1 MKALFT
7 FIACLFAQLA
17 FSQAETIEKSYAY
30 TGQKLDLDLNFGTE
44 VILKSWDKNEISV
57 KITYEINE
65 GKDNEVMDWKV
76 DDSNGKLTVE
86 IELDSKKLEKLGDCC
101 CNSKNGNHWSGR
113 GSKGNRVCVDIK
125 VEVMMPGKSDV
136 KVKTI
141 VADVAVEGFSGNLD
155 LETVTGQINLLW
167 AKSAGA
173 QVNIETVNGGI
184 YTNMDLAM
192 EKEKGLPKISSH
204 KVKATYKSGGR
215 ALNLKTVTSDIYLKA
230 SDL

>member
-1 MKALFT
+1 MKVLFT
-7 FIACLFAQLA
+7 LITCLFAQLA
-17 FSQAETIEKSYAY
+17 FAQAGTIEKSYAY

-65 GKDNEVMDWKV
+65 GKDNQVMDWKI
-76 DDSNGKLTVE
+76 DDANGKLNIN
-86 IELDSKKLEKLGDCC
+86 IELDSKKLEKLGECC
-101 CNSKNGNHWSGR
+101 CNGKNGNYWSGR

-155 LETVTGQINLLW
+155 LETVTGQINLHW

-173 QVNIETVNGGI
+173 EVNIETVNGSI
-184 YTNMDLAM
+184 YTNMDLVM

>member
-1 MKALFT
+1 MKVLFT
-7 FIACLFAQLA
+7 LITCLFAQLA
-17 FSQAETIEKSYAY
+17 FAQVETIEKSYAY
-30 TGQKLDLDLNFGTE
+30 TGQKLDIDLNFGTE

-76 DDSNGKLTVE
+76 NDRNGELIVE

-101 CNSKNGNHWSGR
+101 CNSKNGNYWSGR
-113 GSKGNRVCVDIK
+113 GSKGDRVCVDIK

-136 KVKTI
+136 KIKTI

-167 AKSAGA
+167 AKGAGA
-173 QVNIETVNGGI
+173 EVNIETVNGGI
-184 YTNMDLAM
+184 YTNMDLEM

-204 KVKATYKSGGR
+204 KLNATYKSGGKS
-215 ALNLKTVTSDIYLKA
+215 LNLKTVTSDIYLKA

>member
-1 MKALFT
+1 MKVLFT
-7 FIACLFAQLA
+7 LITCLFAQLA
-17 FSQAETIEKSYAY
+17 SAQAETIEKSYAY

-65 GKDNEVMDWKV
+65 GKDNEVMDWKI
-76 DDSNGKLTVE
+76 DDANGKLNIN
-86 IELDSKKLEKLGDCC
+86 IELDSKKLEKLGECC
-101 CNSKNGNHWSGR
+101 CNGKNGNYWSGR

-155 LETVTGQINLLW
+155 LETVTGQINLRW

-173 QVNIETVNGGI
+173 EVNIETVNGSI
-184 YTNMDLAM
+184 YTNMDLVM